1 MKAIILA
8 LGLAA
13 AAIGCA
19 AEGDE
24 LEGIDVDGMSFH
36 ICGPDMGVYPDT
48 SVLADPDNPFAAR
61 AIGEET
67 KWELESRAGVIPA
80 FYAWATLTAR
90 RPTGEHQYYAA
101 LNLKAIYDREL
112 APAAQLENARQLA
125 IRGFQAVLDHFPEA
139 VTYDASGTIAYEL
152 VTPSYKAIVA
162 LGGTVDGWIL
172 VQTADGGE
180 RAVPL

>member
-1 MKAIILA
+1 MKAYILA
-8 LGLAA
+8 VGIAATALG
-13 AAIGCA
+13 CV

-24 LEGIDVDGMSFH
+24 LDGIDVDSMEFH
-36 ICGPDMGVYPDT
+36 ICGPDMGVHPDT
-48 SVLADPDNPFAAR
+48 SVLVDPDNPFATR
-61 AIGEET
+61 AIGEQT
-67 KWELESRAGVIPA
+67 KWELQSRAGAIA
-80 FYAWATLTAR
+80 SFYAWATLTAR
-90 RPTGEHQYYAA
+90 QPSGEHQYYAA

-112 APAAQLENARQLA
+112 APEAQLDAARALA
-125 IRGFQAVLDHFPEA
+125 IRGFQAVLDHFPDA
-139 VTYDASGTIAYEL
+139 VTWDASGTIAYEL